1 MIEKKKRYF
10 NKEPKLKSQMKQTMT
25 IKRSALNHNLY
36 ILRIKVRRCKRYK
49 KMIIWMKYKNLNI
62 SMRKYKNGLLGL
74 LKKNKQKNYKS
85 MKIQAIKLFHKV
97 QKYLYRIIY

>member
-1 MIEKKKRYF
+1 
-10 NKEPKLKSQMKQTMT
+10 
-25 IKRSALNHNLY
+25 
-36 ILRIKVRRCKRYK
+36 
-49 KMIIWMKYKNLNI
+49 
-62 SMRKYKNGLLGL
+62 MRKYKNGLLGL